1 MPEQQIILIEKLEST
16 NLHALENFDRLPHMA
31 AIFADRQTGGRG
43 RQGRKWLS
51 PPGNIYASF
60 VLKRLPWP
68 APCAAFA
75 TCLAGLSTLEKFA
88 PDCEFKI
95 KLPNDIVC
103 ENRKTGGVLCE
114 IRKSATSTGIVAGIG
129 LNINATADELEG
141 TGTDAASILTLTGR
155 ESDLASVRLELLNN
169 FLRFSR
175 LGEEEIISGF
185 IANCMMVGRQI
196 AVKDAFGELRG
207 ELKRVMSDGAAVLET
222 ADGTRRKFYSGDFAV
237 S

>member
-1 MPEQQIILIEKLEST
+1 MPGQQIILLDKVEST
-16 NLHALENFDRLPHMA
+16 NLHALDNFDRLPHMA
-31 AIFADRQTGGRG
+31 AIFADSQTGGRG

-51 PPGNIYASF
+51 PLGNIYASF
-60 VLKRLPWP
+60 ILKRLPWP

-75 TCLAGLSTLEKFA
+75 TCLAGLSTLAKFA
-88 PDCEFKI
+88 PGREFRI

-103 ENRKTGGVLCE
+103 ENRKIGGVLCE
-114 IRKSATSTGIVAGIG
+114 IHKSASATGVVAGIG
-129 LNINATADELEG
+129 LNINAGADELDR

-155 ESDLASVRLELLNN
+155 ESDLVSVRLELVNN
-169 FLRFSR
+169 VLRFSG
-175 LGEEEIISGF
+175 LGEEEIISEF

-207 ELKRVMSDGAAVLET
+207 ELKRVMSDGAAVVET

-237 S
+237 L